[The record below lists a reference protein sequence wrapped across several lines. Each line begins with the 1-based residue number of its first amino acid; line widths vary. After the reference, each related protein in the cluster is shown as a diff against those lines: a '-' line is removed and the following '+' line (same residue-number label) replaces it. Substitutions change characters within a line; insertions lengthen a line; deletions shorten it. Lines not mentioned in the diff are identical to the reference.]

1 MNVNPLLSRV
11 VGSLGGVVGGQF
23 DGGGEDVDVVID
35 TYRWKIIRSQVLA
48 QIR

>member
-23 DGGGEDVDVVID
+23 DGGEDVDVMID
-35 TYRWKIIRSQVLA
+35 TYRWKIIRSQELA